1 MSIAAINA
9 ITADK
14 KLLAKL
20 RSSHRIRGHSGEPL
34 SRPPYGY
41 IKSPENPKKWI
52 VEPEAA
58 AVVKDIFKMYLEGKG
73 TDTILEL

>member
-41 IKSPENPKKWI
+41 IKSPENPKKWM
-52 VEPEAA
+52 EAA